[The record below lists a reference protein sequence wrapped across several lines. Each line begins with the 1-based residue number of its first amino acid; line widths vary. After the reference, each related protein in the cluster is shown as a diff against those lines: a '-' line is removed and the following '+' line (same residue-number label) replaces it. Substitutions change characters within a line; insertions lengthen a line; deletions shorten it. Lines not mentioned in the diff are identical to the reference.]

1 MVMRWILMFIL
12 LMYYTR
18 YNGTPEYSEIVD
30 AAIVKPEPPTM
41 ALKPG
46 SLDKQLNA
54 QVLRIIRQQY
64 PDIIRV
70 VVINDAWKIHTNGIV
85 PTDRAV
91 MAWAVYRNKKGKLEA
106 HDYSFCQDY
115 QGGGRYG
122 ALRYKGVGTTTVYVK
137 Q

>member
-1 MVMRWILMFIL
+1 
-12 LMYYTR
+12 
-18 YNGTPEYSEIVD
+18 
-30 AAIVKPEPPTM
+30 
-41 ALKPG
+41 
-46 SLDKQLNA
+46 
-54 QVLRIIRQQY
+54 
-64 PDIIRV
+64 
-70 VVINDAWKIHTNGIV
+70 
-85 PTDRAV
+85 

>member
-1 MVMRWILMFIL
+1 M
-12 LMYYTR
+12 
-18 YNGTPEYSEIVD
+18 
-30 AAIVKPEPPTM
+30 PEPETM
-41 ALKPG
+41 TLKPG
-46 SLDKQLNA
+46 AMNKQLNA
-54 QVLRIIRQQY
+54 QILRIMKHKD
-64 PDIIRV
+64 PSTIRV
-70 VVINDAWKIHTNGIV
+70 VVINDSWAVHQFK
-85 PTDRAV
+85 DRAV